1 MAAMNTATPPSSSQ
15 HLRIDFV
22 SDVSCPWCAVGLG
35 ALQAALAQVAPGITA
50 ELHFQPFEL
59 NPQLP
64 AEGQDT
70 VEHLTQK
77 YGISAEQALANAE
90 VIRERGAAV
99 GFTFDPGRRSRVW
112 NTFDAHRL
120 LHWAE
125 LEGPA
130 QQLALKKAL
139 LKAYLT
145 DGENPS
151 DAAVLVRLAGE
162 AGLDTERARAIVEG
176 DAYADATRQREQQ
189 FLDAGIHSVPA
200 IILNRQHLISG
211 GQPVEVFVRALR
223 QVAGAAGAPAAAA
236 VQSA

>member
-1 MAAMNTATPPSSSQ
+1 MGAMNSTTLTNPDSTSSTP
-15 HLRIDFV
+15 LRIDFV

-35 ALQAALAQVAPGITA
+35 ALQAALARVAPGITA

-59 NPQLP
+59 NPQLG

-70 VEHLTQK
+70 LEHLTEK
-77 YGISAEQALANAE
+77 YGISAAQARANAE

-99 GFTFDPGRRSRVW
+99 GFTFDPDRRSRVW

-125 LEGPA
+125 MQGAAL
-130 QQLALKKAL
+130 QLALKKAL

-151 DAAVLVRLAGE
+151 DPEVLVRLAGQ
-162 AGLDTERARAIVEG
+162 AGLDTEQARAILVSGEFT
-176 DAYADATRQREQQ
+176 DATRQREQD
-189 FLDAGIHSVPA
+189 FLTPASVRCRPSSWTA
-200 IILNRQHLISG
+200 ST
-211 GQPVEVFVRALR
+211 
-223 QVAGAAGAPAAAA
+223 
-236 VQSA
+236 